1 MNDTF
6 LPPGGTTL
14 PDLVHELSQPL
25 AAIASYAEACHLLL
39 SKPGSE
45 ALMAATLRAIVA
57 QAGMA
62 GQLLQALRQALHG
75 TGTPTAP
82 AAEDTPTLAA
92 LLARLAPALA
102 AHAETQAMTPAVGQ
116 WRTAAAVAAGLAAE
130 LPTLAARLHAV
141 SDRPCH
147 LLATLAPA
155 GGARL
160 YLMPA
165 PAAAAAAAPFGDPH
179 RLLDTDTADCVQR
192 LLGCGISLSPHWQVD
207 RGLAFELRLPDA
219 G

>member
-1 MNDTF
+1 MNDAF

-14 PDLVHELSQPL
+14 PDLIHELRQPL

-39 SKPGSE
+39 TKPGSE
-45 ALMAATLRAIVA
+45 ALMAATLTAIVA

-62 GQLLQALRQALHG
+62 GQLLQALHQALPC
-75 TGTPTAP
+75 TGTPAP
-82 AAEDTPTLAA
+82 PAGDDPPRLAA

-102 AHAETQAMTPAVGQ
+102 AHADTQAMTPAIGQ
-116 WRTAAAVAAGLAAE
+116 WRTTVAAAAGLAAE

-147 LLATLAPA
+147 LLATLTPE

-160 YLMPA
+160 FLMPA
-165 PAAAAAAAPFGDPH
+165 PAAAAAFSGQH
-179 RLLDTDTADCVQR
+179 RLLDTDTADCAQR
-192 LLGCGISLSPHWQVD
+192 LLGCGISLSPHWQAD
-207 RGLAFELRLPDA
+207 RGLSFELRLPGA